1 MAHISIDQS
10 ILPGSAEFP
19 PRQDKN
25 RTDPEEQ
32 VDPIQEDKVVGS
44 CRRITTTYIL
54 EACSLDF
61 AIQDSP
67 FKYRRSGHACE
78 RL

>member
-32 VDPIQEDKVVGS
+32 VDPIQEDKVVG
-44 CRRITTTYIL
+44 L
-54 EACSLDF
+54 AGE
-61 AIQDSP
+61 
-67 FKYRRSGHACE
+67 
-78 RL
+78 